1 MMSKG
6 RYLRGV
12 DSEISVKNLF
22 RYYKTICPQFYT
34 ELREDL
40 KPQLTYRSNRL
51 NYWGEK
57 ELLKKNCKHAKVKF
71 DNYEKKLFDVAIE
84 SNITVCSYLST
95 TFMELLIW
103 NIPVILF
110 TPFDKEG
117 YNKETIE
124 NFKLLKKNNMFFD
137 NYKDAAKFINSQSD
151 NIHIWWNSK
160 NVQNC
165 RKKFLNDFSA
175 INYNLVKDIQNLIRR
190 A

>member
-1 MMSKG
+1 
-6 RYLRGV
+6 
-12 DSEISVKNLF
+12 
-22 RYYKTICPQFYT
+22 
-34 ELREDL
+34 
-40 KPQLTYRSNRL
+40 
-51 NYWGEK
+51 
-57 ELLKKNCKHAKVKF
+57 
-71 DNYEKKLFDVAIE
+71 
-84 SNITVCSYLST
+84 
-95 TFMELLIW
+95 MELLIW

-165 RKKFLNDFSA
+165 RKKFLNDFFC
-175 INYNLVKDIQNLIRR
+175 YKL
-190 A
+190 